1 MVGRQDDRVFFTRT
15 RQRQFCMLFMLDVY
29 MFFFILLKVLKS
41 TCALCL
47 YLKMGEITM
56 ENLDSLFDKKL
67 APIRSTLEDLT
78 TSASFLSERF
88 DAIEQKVKDLEI
100 TADTVQKENNYLRL
114 ETLRLSKIIEEMK
127 DNINDMEQ
135 YSRRECCE
143 ITAGFSRRAGDRRFS
158 PCTKAYHA
166 GYKFWIHSIFSTTF

>member
-1 MVGRQDDRVFFTRT
+1 
-15 RQRQFCMLFMLDVY
+15 MLFMLDVY

-47 YLKMGEITM
+47 YLKMAEITM

-67 APIRSTLEDLT
+67 APIRSMLEDLT
-78 TSASFLSERF
+78 TSVSFLSERF
-88 DAIEQKVKDLEI
+88 DTIEKRVKDLEI

-143 ITAGFSRRAGDRRFS
+143 ITGIPETPDEDTNNLVIKVEALMNIELDEDDICLAQI
-158 PCTKAYHA
+158 T
-166 GYKFWIHSIFSTTF
+166 HS